1 MRRRQPQTRKGTDM
15 PTPSIRHSLRRLW
28 ALEKFGYSLRVF
40 IALAGS
46 MALSWGLDRP
56 TLVIPLFLGIIAS
69 ALAETDDSWRGR
81 LIALLVTLACFSI
94 AAVSVQLLF
103 PYPLAFVAGLAASA
117 FALVMLGALGE
128 RYGAIAQATLILSI
142 YSMIAVDQRDGV
154 IEDFWRDPLLL
165 VAGAAWYG
173 VLSVLW
179 NLLFAHQPVQ
189 QSLARLYR
197 ELGRYIRL
205 KAALFEPVR
214 QLDVEQRRIELAQ
227 QNGRVVGALNAAKE
241 TLLHRMGQARSGSR
255 ISRYLKLYFLAQ
267 DLHER
272 VSSSH
277 YPYQAL
283 AEAFFH
289 SDVLFRCQRL
299 LRLQASA
306 CQALAEAIQLRQPFV
321 YDEQNTQA
329 LADLQASLEHLREQN
344 NPAWR
349 GLLRSLRALSGNLG
363 ALQSRLASAS
373 NPDALAGEQDSTL
386 FDREP
391 QSLGDALGRIRL
403 QLTPTSLLFR
413 HALRMA
419 LALVCGYAV
428 LHAIH
433 PEQGYWVLLTTL
445 FVCQPN
451 YGATRTKLV
460 QRIGGTV
467 LGLVAGWALFDLFP
481 WPALQALFAVIAGVV
496 FFATR
501 SSRYALATAA
511 ITLMV
516 LFCFNQVGDGYGLIW
531 PRLFD
536 TLLGSLIAAAAVFL
550 VLPDWQ
556 GRRLNQVV
564 ANTLSCSSEY
574 LRQIMRQYDSGKR
587 DDLAY
592 RLARRDAHNADAALS
607 TTLSNMLLE
616 PGHFRKDAETGF
628 RFLVLSHT
636 LLNYLSALGAHR
648 ETLPDDASDAL
659 LDEASARLSA
669 ALDEIA
675 TALRDN
681 RPVALHEEAEQALA
695 ERLEQLP
702 EEIDDGHRLVQTQ
715 LGLICRQLAALRS
728 MAAHL
733 IRQRTAEPHAQ
744 P

>member
-1 MRRRQPQTRKGTDM
+1 MPQPSLSQY
-15 PTPSIRHSLRRLW
+15 LRRLW
-28 ALEKFGYSLRVF
+28 ALEKFGYSLRVL
-40 IALAGS
+40 IAMAGS
-46 MALSWGLDRP
+46 MGLAWYLGQP
-56 TLVIPLFLGIIAS
+56 SLIIPLFLGIIAS
-69 ALAETDDSWRGR
+69 ALAETDDSWLGR
-81 LIALLVTLACFSI
+81 LSALLVTLLCFSI
-94 AAVSVQLLF
+94 AAVAVELLF
-103 PYPLAFVAGLAASA
+103 PYPWLFVAGLALST

-142 YSMIAVDQRDGV
+142 YSMIAADQRNG
-154 IEDFWRDPLLL
+154 ELQQFWRDPLLL

-173 VLSVLW
+173 LLSVCW
-179 NLLFAHQPVQ
+179 NALFAHQPVQ

-197 ELGRYIRL
+197 ELGLYFRY

-214 QLDVEQRRIELAQ
+214 QLDVEQRRLELAQ
-227 QNGRVVGALNAAKE
+227 QNGRVVSALNAAKE
-241 TLLHRMGQARSGSR
+241 TLLHRLGSGRPGSR
-255 ISRYLKLYFLAQ
+255 INHYLKLYFLAQ

-306 CQALAEAIQLRQPFV
+306 CTELGEAIQLRQTFR
-321 YDEQNTQA
+321 YSDANAQA
-329 LADLQASLEHLREQN
+329 LEDLQASLEHLREQN

-349 GLLRSLRALSGNLG
+349 GLLRSLRALSSNLSTLQRQLANASDPA
-363 ALQSRLASAS
+363 ALE
-373 NPDALAGEQDSTL
+373 GTQDSSLLDRQPQTL
-386 FDREP
+386 RE
-391 QSLGDALGRIRL
+391 AFNRIRL

-419 LALVCGYAV
+419 IALVAGYAA

-433 PEQGYWVLLTTL
+433 PEQGYWVLLTTV

-451 YGATRTKLV
+451 YGATRIKLV
-460 QRIGGTV
+460 QRISGTV
-467 LGLVAGWALFDLFP
+467 LGLVVGWALFDLFP
-481 WPALQALFAVIAGVV
+481 SQPVQALFAVVAGVV

-501 SSRYALATAA
+501 STRYTLATAA

-550 VLPDWQ
+550 ILPDWQ

-564 ANTLSCSSEY
+564 ANTLSCNSDY
-574 LRQIMRQYDSGKR
+574 LRQIMRQYDSGKH

-592 RLARRDAHNADAALS
+592 RLARRNAHNADAALS

-628 RFLVLSHT
+628 RFLILSHT
-636 LLNYLSALGAHR
+636 LLNYLSGLGAHR
-648 ETLPDDASDAL
+648 ESLPDDASDAL
-659 LDEASARLSA
+659 LERAAEQLAAS
-669 ALDEIA
+669 LDDLA
-675 TALRDN
+675 TALAQN
-681 RPVALHEEAEQALA
+681 KPVAIYSEEEEALA
-695 ERLEQLP
+695 QQLEQIP
-702 EEIDDGHRLVQTQ
+702 EEMDDAHRLVQTQ
-715 LGLICRQLAALRS
+715 LGLICRQLAPLRS

-733 IRQRTAEPHAQ
+733 IKQQPVQR
-744 P
+744 

>member
-1 MRRRQPQTRKGTDM
+1 MPQPSLSQY
-15 PTPSIRHSLRRLW
+15 LRRLW
-28 ALEKFGYSLRVF
+28 TLEKFGYSLRVL
-40 IALAGS
+40 IAMAGS
-46 MALSWGLDRP
+46 MGLAWYLGQP
-56 TLVIPLFLGIIAS
+56 SLIIPLFLGIIAS
-69 ALAETDDSWRGR
+69 ALAETDDSWLGR
-81 LIALLVTLACFSI
+81 LSALLVTLLCFSI
-94 AAVSVQLLF
+94 AAVAVELLF
-103 PYPLAFVAGLAASA
+103 PYPWLFVAGLALST

-128 RYGAIAQATLILSI
+128 RYGAIAQATLILAI
-142 YSMIAVDQRDGV
+142 YSMIAADQRNG
-154 IEDFWRDPLLL
+154 ELQQFWRDPLLL

-173 VLSVLW
+173 LLSVCW
-179 NLLFAHQPVQ
+179 NALFAHQPVQ

-197 ELGRYIRL
+197 ELGLYFRY

-214 QLDVEQRRIELAQ
+214 QLDVEQRRLELAQ
-227 QNGRVVGALNAAKE
+227 QNGRVVSALNAAKE
-241 TLLHRMGQARSGSR
+241 TLLHRLGSGRPGSK
-255 ISRYLKLYFLAQ
+255 INHYLKLYFLAQ

-306 CQALAEAIQLRQPFV
+306 CAELGEAIQLRQTFR
-321 YDEQNTQA
+321 YSDANAQA
-329 LADLQASLEHLREQN
+329 LEDLQASLEHLREQN

-349 GLLRSLRALSGNLG
+349 GLLRSLRALSSNLST
-363 ALQSRLASAS
+363 LQRQLASAS
-373 NPDALAGEQDSTL
+373 DPAALEGTQDSSLLDRQPQTL
-386 FDREP
+386 RE
-391 QSLGDALGRIRL
+391 AFNRIRL

-419 LALVCGYAV
+419 IALVAGYAA

-433 PEQGYWVLLTTL
+433 PEQGYWVLLTTV

-451 YGATRTKLV
+451 YGATRIKLV
-460 QRIGGTV
+460 QRISGTV
-467 LGLVAGWALFDLFP
+467 LGLVVGWALFDLFP
-481 WPALQALFAVIAGVV
+481 SQPVQALFAVVAGVV

-501 SSRYALATAA
+501 STRYTLATAA

-550 VLPDWQ
+550 ILPDWQ

-564 ANTLSCSSEY
+564 ANTLSCNSDY
-574 LRQIMRQYDSGKR
+574 LRQIMRQYDSGKH

-592 RLARRDAHNADAALS
+592 RLARRNAHNADAALS

-628 RFLVLSHT
+628 RFLILSHT
-636 LLNYLSALGAHR
+636 LLNYLSGLGAHR
-648 ETLPDDASDAL
+648 ESLPDDASDAL
-659 LDEASARLSA
+659 LERAAEQLAAS
-669 ALDEIA
+669 LDDLA
-675 TALRDN
+675 TALAQN
-681 RPVALHEEAEQALA
+681 KPVAIYSEEEEALA
-695 ERLEQLP
+695 QQLEQIP
-702 EEIDDGHRLVQTQ
+702 EEMDDAHRLVQTQ
-715 LGLICRQLAALRS
+715 LGLICRQLAPLRS

-733 IRQRTAEPHAQ
+733 IKQQPVQR
-744 P
+744 

>member
-1 MRRRQPQTRKGTDM
+1 MPQPSLSQY
-15 PTPSIRHSLRRLW
+15 LRRLW
-28 ALEKFGYSLRVF
+28 ALEKFGYSLRVL
-40 IALAGS
+40 IAMAGS
-46 MALSWGLDRP
+46 MGLAWYLGQP
-56 TLVIPLFLGIIAS
+56 SLIIPLFLGIIAS
-69 ALAETDDSWRGR
+69 ALAETDDSWLGR
-81 LIALLVTLACFSI
+81 LSALLVTLLCFSI
-94 AAVSVQLLF
+94 AAVAVELLF
-103 PYPLAFVAGLAASA
+103 PYPWLFVAGLALST

-128 RYGAIAQATLILSI
+128 RYGAIAQATLILAI
-142 YSMIAVDQRDGV
+142 YSMIAADQRNG
-154 IEDFWRDPLLL
+154 ELQQFWRDPLLL

-173 VLSVLW
+173 LLSVCW
-179 NLLFAHQPVQ
+179 NALFAHQPVQ

-197 ELGRYIRL
+197 ELGLYFRY

-214 QLDVEQRRIELAQ
+214 QLDVEQRRLELAQ
-227 QNGRVVGALNAAKE
+227 QNGRVVSALNAAKE
-241 TLLHRMGQARSGSR
+241 TLLHRLGSGRPGSR
-255 ISRYLKLYFLAQ
+255 INHYLKLYFLAQ

-306 CQALAEAIQLRQPFV
+306 CAELGEAIQLRQTFR
-321 YDEQNTQA
+321 YSDANAQA
-329 LADLQASLEHLREQN
+329 LEDLQASLEHLREQN

-349 GLLRSLRALSGNLG
+349 GLLRSLRALSSNLST
-363 ALQSRLASAS
+363 LQRQLASAS
-373 NPDALAGEQDSTL
+373 DPAALEGTQDSSLLDRQPQTL
-386 FDREP
+386 RE
-391 QSLGDALGRIRL
+391 AFNRIRL

-419 LALVCGYAV
+419 IALVAGYAA

-433 PEQGYWVLLTTL
+433 PEQGYWVLLTTV

-451 YGATRTKLV
+451 YGATRIKLV
-460 QRIGGTV
+460 QRISGTV
-467 LGLVAGWALFDLFP
+467 LGLVVGWALFDLFP
-481 WPALQALFAVIAGVV
+481 SQPVQALFAVVAGVV

-501 SSRYALATAA
+501 STRYTLATAA

-531 PRLFD
+531 PRLID
-536 TLLGSLIAAAAVFL
+536 TLLGSLISAAAVFL
-550 VLPDWQ
+550 ILPDWQ

-564 ANTLSCSSEY
+564 ANTLSCNSDY
-574 LRQIMRQYDSGKR
+574 LRQIMRQYDSGKH

-592 RLARRDAHNADAALS
+592 RLARRNAHNADAALS

-628 RFLVLSHT
+628 RFLILSHT
-636 LLNYLSALGAHR
+636 LLNYLSGLGAHR
-648 ETLPDDASDAL
+648 ESLPDDASDAL
-659 LDEASARLSA
+659 LERAAEQLAAS
-669 ALDEIA
+669 LDDLA
-675 TALRDN
+675 TALAQN
-681 RPVALHEEAEQALA
+681 KPVAIYSEEEEALA
-695 ERLEQLP
+695 QQLEQIP
-702 EEIDDGHRLVQTQ
+702 EEMDDAHRLVQTQ
-715 LGLICRQLAALRS
+715 LGLICRQLAPLRS

-733 IRQRTAEPHAQ
+733 IKQQPVQR
-744 P
+744 

>member
-1 MRRRQPQTRKGTDM
+1 MPQPSLSQF
-15 PTPSIRHSLRRLW
+15 LRRLW
-28 ALEKFGYSLRVF
+28 ALEKFGYSLRVL
-40 IALAGS
+40 IAMAGS
-46 MALSWGLDRP
+46 MGLSWYLGQP
-56 TLVIPLFLGIIAS
+56 TLIIPLFLGIIAS
-69 ALAETDDSWRGR
+69 ALAETDDSWLGR
-81 LIALLVTLACFSI
+81 LNALLVTLLCFSI
-94 AAVSVQLLF
+94 AAVAVELLF
-103 PYPLAFVAGLAASA
+103 PYPWLFVAGLALST

-128 RYGAIAQATLILSI
+128 RYGAIAQATLILAI
-142 YSMIAVDQRDGV
+142 YSMIAADQRDGALQHL
-154 IEDFWRDPLLL
+154 WRDPMLL

-173 VLSVLW
+173 LLSVGW
-179 NLLFAHQPVQ
+179 NALFAHQPVQ

-197 ELGRYIRL
+197 ELGLYFRY

-214 QLDVEQRRIELAQ
+214 QLDVEQRRLELAQ
-227 QNGRVVGALNAAKE
+227 QNGRVVSALNAAKE
-241 TLLHRMGQARSGSR
+241 TLLNRLGNGRGGGKINH
-255 ISRYLKLYFLAQ
+255 YLKLYFLAQ

-306 CQALAEAIQLRQPFV
+306 CVDLGEAIQMRQVFR
-321 YDEQNTQA
+321 YSEANGQA
-329 LADLQASLEHLREQN
+329 LEDLQASLEHLREQN

-349 GLLRSLRALSGNLG
+349 GLLRSLRALSGNLST
-363 ALQSRLASAS
+363 LQRQLASAS
-373 NPDALAGEQDSTL
+373 DPGTLEGEQDSSL
-386 FDREP
+386 LDRQP
-391 QSLGDALGRIRL
+391 QSLREAFNRIRL

-413 HALRMA
+413 HALRMTI
-419 LALVCGYAV
+419 ALVCGYAV

-433 PEQGYWVLLTTL
+433 PEQGYWVLLTTV

-451 YGATRTKLV
+451 YGATRIKLV
-460 QRIGGTV
+460 QRISGTL
-467 LGLVAGWALFDLFP
+467 LGLIAGWALFDLFP
-481 WPALQALFAVIAGVV
+481 SQQIQALFAVVAGVV

-501 SSRYALATAA
+501 STRYTLATAA

-550 VLPDWQ
+550 ILPDWQ

-564 ANTLSCSSEY
+564 ANTLSCNSDY

-592 RLARRDAHNADAALS
+592 RLARRNAHNADAALS

-628 RFLVLSHT
+628 RFLILSHT
-636 LLNYLSALGAHR
+636 LLNYLSGLGAHR
-648 ETLPDDASDAL
+648 ESLPDDASDAL
-659 LDEASARLSA
+659 LERAAQQLATSLDDLASALA
-669 ALDEIA
+669 Q
-675 TALRDN
+675 N
-681 RPVALHEEAEQALA
+681 KPVAIYSEDEEALA
-695 ERLEQLP
+695 QQLEQTP
-702 EEIDDGHRLVQTQ
+702 DEMDDAHRLVQTQ
-715 LGLICRQLAALRS
+715 LGLICRQLAPLRS
-728 MAAHL
+728 MASHL
-733 IRQRTAEPHAQ
+733 IKQQ
-744 P
+744 PAGQGQDSR

>member
-1 MRRRQPQTRKGTDM
+1 MPQPSFSQ
-15 PTPSIRHSLRRLW
+15 SLRRLW
-28 ALEKFGYSLRVF
+28 ALEKFGYSLRVL
-40 IALAGS
+40 IAMAGS
-46 MALSWGLDRP
+46 MGLSWYLGQPSLI
-56 TLVIPLFLGIIAS
+56 IPLFLGIIAS
-69 ALAETDDSWRGR
+69 ALAETDDSWLGR
-81 LIALLVTLACFSI
+81 LSALLVTLLCFSI
-94 AAVSVQLLF
+94 AAIAVELLF
-103 PYPLAFVAGLAASA
+103 PYPWLFVAGLALST

-142 YSMIAVDQRDGV
+142 YSMIAADQRNG
-154 IEDFWRDPLLL
+154 ELQQFWRDPLLL

-173 VLSVLW
+173 LLSVCW
-179 NLLFAHQPVQ
+179 NALFAHQPVQ

-197 ELGRYIRL
+197 ELGLYFRY

-214 QLDVEQRRIELAQ
+214 QLDVEQRRLELAQ
-227 QNGRVVGALNAAKE
+227 QNGRVVSALNAAKE
-241 TLLHRMGQARSGSR
+241 TLLHRLGSGRPGSK
-255 ISRYLKLYFLAQ
+255 INHYLKLYFLAQ

-306 CQALAEAIQLRQPFV
+306 CSELGEAIQLRQTFR
-321 YDEQNTQA
+321 YSEANAQA
-329 LADLQASLEHLREQN
+329 LEDLQASLEHLREQN

-349 GLLRSLRALSGNLG
+349 GLLRSLRALSSNLST
-363 ALQSRLASAS
+363 LQRQLASAS
-373 NPDALAGEQDSTL
+373 DPAALEGTQDSSLLDRQPQTL
-386 FDREP
+386 RE
-391 QSLGDALGRIRL
+391 AFNRIRL

-419 LALVCGYAV
+419 IALVAGYAA

-433 PEQGYWVLLTTL
+433 PEQGYWVLLTTV

-451 YGATRTKLV
+451 YGATRIKLV
-460 QRIGGTV
+460 QRISGTV
-467 LGLVAGWALFDLFP
+467 LGLVVGWALFDLFP
-481 WPALQALFAVIAGVV
+481 SQPVQALFAVVAGVV

-501 SSRYALATAA
+501 STRYTLATAA

-550 VLPDWQ
+550 ILPDWQ

-564 ANTLSCSSEY
+564 ANTLSCNSDY
-574 LRQIMRQYDSGKR
+574 LRQIMRQYDSGKH

-592 RLARRDAHNADAALS
+592 RLARRNAHNADAALS

-628 RFLVLSHT
+628 RFLILSHT
-636 LLNYLSALGAHR
+636 LLNYLSGLGAHR
-648 ETLPDDASDAL
+648 ESLPDDASDAL
-659 LDEASARLSA
+659 LERAAEQLAAS
-669 ALDEIA
+669 LDDLA
-675 TALRDN
+675 TALAQN
-681 RPVALHEEAEQALA
+681 KPVAIYSEEEEALA
-695 ERLEQLP
+695 QQLEQIP
-702 EEIDDGHRLVQTQ
+702 EEMDDAHRLVQTQ
-715 LGLICRQLAALRS
+715 LGLICRQLAPLRS

-733 IRQRTAEPHAQ
+733 IKQQPVQR
-744 P
+744 

>member
-1 MRRRQPQTRKGTDM
+1 MPQPSFSQ
-15 PTPSIRHSLRRLW
+15 SLRRLW
-28 ALEKFGYSLRVF
+28 ALEKFGYSLRVL
-40 IALAGS
+40 IAMAGS
-46 MALSWGLDRP
+46 MGLSWYLGQPSLI
-56 TLVIPLFLGIIAS
+56 IPLFLGIIAS
-69 ALAETDDSWRGR
+69 ALAETDDSWLGR
-81 LIALLVTLACFSI
+81 LSALLVTLLCFSI
-94 AAVSVQLLF
+94 AAIAVELLF
-103 PYPLAFVAGLAASA
+103 PYPWLFVAGLALST

-142 YSMIAVDQRDGV
+142 YSMIAADQRNG
-154 IEDFWRDPLLL
+154 ELQQFWRDPLLL

-173 VLSVLW
+173 LLSVCW
-179 NLLFAHQPVQ
+179 NALFAHQPVQ

-197 ELGRYIRL
+197 ELGLYFRY

-214 QLDVEQRRIELAQ
+214 QLDVEQRRLELAQ
-227 QNGRVVGALNAAKE
+227 QNGRVVSALNAAKE
-241 TLLHRMGQARSGSR
+241 TLLHRLGSGRPGSK
-255 ISRYLKLYFLAQ
+255 INHYLKLYFLAQ

-306 CQALAEAIQLRQPFV
+306 CSELGEAIQLRQTFR
-321 YDEQNTQA
+321 YSEANGQA
-329 LADLQASLEHLREQN
+329 LEDLQASLEHLREQN

-349 GLLRSLRALSGNLG
+349 GLLRSLRALSSNLST
-363 ALQSRLASAS
+363 LQRQLASAS
-373 NPDALAGEQDSTL
+373 DPAALEGTQDSSLLDRQPQTL
-386 FDREP
+386 RE
-391 QSLGDALGRIRL
+391 AFNRIRL

-419 LALVCGYAV
+419 IALVAGYAA

-433 PEQGYWVLLTTL
+433 PEQGYWVLLTTV

-451 YGATRTKLV
+451 YGATRIKLV
-460 QRIGGTV
+460 QRISGTV
-467 LGLVAGWALFDLFP
+467 LGLVVGWALFDLFP
-481 WPALQALFAVIAGVV
+481 SQPVQALFAVVAGVV

-501 SSRYALATAA
+501 STRYTLATAA

-550 VLPDWQ
+550 ILPDWQ

-564 ANTLSCSSEY
+564 ANTLSCNSDY
-574 LRQIMRQYDSGKR
+574 LRQIMRQYDSGKH

-592 RLARRDAHNADAALS
+592 RLARRNAHNADAALS

-628 RFLVLSHT
+628 RFLILSHT
-636 LLNYLSALGAHR
+636 LLNYLSGLGAHR
-648 ETLPDDASDAL
+648 ESLPDDASDAL
-659 LDEASARLSA
+659 LERAAGQLAASLDDLAK
-669 ALDEIA
+669 ALAQNE
-675 TALRDN
+675 
-681 RPVALHEEAEQALA
+681 PVAIYSEEEEALA
-695 ERLEQLP
+695 QQLEQIP
-702 EEIDDGHRLVQTQ
+702 EEMDDAHRLLQTQ
-715 LGLICRQLAALRS
+715 LGLICRQLAPLRS

-733 IRQRTAEPHAQ
+733 IKQQPVQR
-744 P
+744 

>member
-1 MRRRQPQTRKGTDM
+1 MPQPSLSQF
-15 PTPSIRHSLRRLW
+15 LRRLW
-28 ALEKFGYSLRVF
+28 ALEKFGYSLRVL
-40 IALAGS
+40 IAMAGS
-46 MALSWGLDRP
+46 MGLSWYLGQP
-56 TLVIPLFLGIIAS
+56 TLIIPLFLGIIAS
-69 ALAETDDSWRGR
+69 ALAETDDSWLGR
-81 LIALLVTLACFSI
+81 LNALLVTLLCFSI
-94 AAVSVQLLF
+94 AAVAVELLF
-103 PYPLAFVAGLAASA
+103 PYPWLFVAGLALST

-128 RYGAIAQATLILSI
+128 RYGAIAQATLILAI
-142 YSMIAVDQRDGV
+142 YSMIAADQRDGALQHL
-154 IEDFWRDPLLL
+154 WRDPMLL

-173 VLSVLW
+173 LLSVCW
-179 NLLFAHQPVQ
+179 NALFAHQPVQ

-197 ELGRYIRL
+197 ELGLYFRY

-214 QLDVEQRRIELAQ
+214 QLDVEQRRLELAQ
-227 QNGRVVGALNAAKE
+227 QNGRVVSALNAAKE
-241 TLLHRMGQARSGSR
+241 TLLNRLGNGRGGGKINH
-255 ISRYLKLYFLAQ
+255 YLKLYFLAQ

-306 CQALAEAIQLRQPFV
+306 CAELGEAIQMRQVFR
-321 YDEQNTQA
+321 YSEANGQA
-329 LADLQASLEHLREQN
+329 LEDLQASLEHLREQN

-349 GLLRSLRALSGNLG
+349 GLLRSLRALSGNLST
-363 ALQSRLASAS
+363 LQRQLASAS
-373 NPDALAGEQDSTL
+373 DPGTLEGEQDSSL
-386 FDREP
+386 LDRQP
-391 QSLGDALGRIRL
+391 QSLREAVNRIRL

-413 HALRMA
+413 HALRMTI
-419 LALVCGYAV
+419 ALVCGYAV

-433 PEQGYWVLLTTL
+433 PEQGYWVLLTTV

-451 YGATRTKLV
+451 YGATRIKLV
-460 QRIGGTV
+460 QRISGTL

-481 WPALQALFAVIAGVV
+481 SQPIQALFAVVAGVV

-501 SSRYALATAA
+501 STRYTLATAA

-516 LFCFNQVGDGYGLIW
+516 LFCFNQVGDGYGMIW

-550 VLPDWQ
+550 ILPDWQ

-564 ANTLSCSSEY
+564 ANTLSCNSDY

-592 RLARRDAHNADAALS
+592 RLARRNAHNADAALS

-628 RFLVLSHT
+628 RFLILSHT
-636 LLNYLSALGAHR
+636 LLNYLSGLGAHR
-648 ETLPDDASDAL
+648 ESLPDDASDAL
-659 LDEASARLSA
+659 LERA
-669 ALDEIA
+669 AQQLATSLDDLA
-675 TALRDN
+675 TALAQN
-681 RPVALHEEAEQALA
+681 KPVAIYSEDEETLA
-695 ERLEQLP
+695 QQLEQTP
-702 EEIDDGHRLVQTQ
+702 DEMDDAHRLVQTQ
-715 LGLICRQLAALRS
+715 LGLICRQLAPLRS

-733 IRQRTAEPHAQ
+733 IKQRPAGQ
-744 P
+744 GQDSR

>member
-1 MRRRQPQTRKGTDM
+1 MPQPSFSQ
-15 PTPSIRHSLRRLW
+15 SLRRLW
-28 ALEKFGYSLRVF
+28 ALEKFGYSLRVL
-40 IALAGS
+40 IAMAGS
-46 MALSWGLDRP
+46 MGLSWFLGQPSLI
-56 TLVIPLFLGIIAS
+56 IPLFLGIIAS
-69 ALAETDDSWRGR
+69 ALAETDDSWLGR
-81 LIALLVTLACFSI
+81 LSALLVTLLCFSI
-94 AAVSVQLLF
+94 AAIAVELLF
-103 PYPLAFVAGLAASA
+103 PYPWLFVAGLALST

-142 YSMIAVDQRDGV
+142 YSMIAADQRNG
-154 IEDFWRDPLLL
+154 ELQQFWRDPLLL

-173 VLSVLW
+173 LLSVCW
-179 NLLFAHQPVQ
+179 NALFAHQPVQ

-197 ELGRYIRL
+197 ELGLYFRY

-214 QLDVEQRRIELAQ
+214 QLDVEQRRLELAQ
-227 QNGRVVGALNAAKE
+227 QNGRVVSALNAAKE
-241 TLLHRMGQARSGSR
+241 TLLHRLGSGRPGSK
-255 ISRYLKLYFLAQ
+255 INHYLKLYFLAQ

-306 CQALAEAIQLRQPFV
+306 CSELGEAIQLRQTFR
-321 YDEQNTQA
+321 YSEANAQA
-329 LADLQASLEHLREQN
+329 LEDLQASLEHLREQN

-349 GLLRSLRALSGNLG
+349 GLLRSLRALSSNLST
-363 ALQSRLASAS
+363 LQRQLASAS
-373 NPDALAGEQDSTL
+373 DPAALEGTQDSSLLDRQPQTL
-386 FDREP
+386 RE
-391 QSLGDALGRIRL
+391 AFNRIRL

-419 LALVCGYAV
+419 IALVAGYAA

-433 PEQGYWVLLTTL
+433 PEQGYWVLLTTV

-451 YGATRTKLV
+451 YGATRIKLV
-460 QRIGGTV
+460 QRISGTV
-467 LGLVAGWALFDLFP
+467 LGLVVGWALFDLFP
-481 WPALQALFAVIAGVV
+481 SQPVQALFAVVAGVV

-501 SSRYALATAA
+501 STRYTLATAA

-550 VLPDWQ
+550 ILPDWQ

-564 ANTLSCSSEY
+564 ANTLSCNSDY
-574 LRQIMRQYDSGKR
+574 LRQIMRQYDSGKH

-592 RLARRDAHNADAALS
+592 RLARRNAHNADAALS

-628 RFLVLSHT
+628 RFLILSHT
-636 LLNYLSALGAHR
+636 LLNYLSGLGAHR
-648 ETLPDDASDAL
+648 ESLPDDASDAL
-659 LDEASARLSA
+659 LERAAGQLAASLDNLAK
-669 ALDEIA
+669 ALAQNE
-675 TALRDN
+675 
-681 RPVALHEEAEQALA
+681 PVAIYSEEEEALA
-695 ERLEQLP
+695 QQLEQIP
-702 EEIDDGHRLVQTQ
+702 EEMDDAHRLVQTQ
-715 LGLICRQLAALRS
+715 LGLICRQLAPLRS

-733 IRQRTAEPHAQ
+733 IKQQPVQR
-744 P
+744 

>member
-1 MRRRQPQTRKGTDM
+1 MPQPSFSQ
-15 PTPSIRHSLRRLW
+15 SLRRLW
-28 ALEKFGYSLRVF
+28 ALEKFGYSLRVL
-40 IALAGS
+40 IAMAGS
-46 MALSWGLDRP
+46 MGLAWYLGQP
-56 TLVIPLFLGIIAS
+56 SLIIPLFLGIIAS
-69 ALAETDDSWRGR
+69 ALAETDDSWLGR
-81 LIALLVTLACFSI
+81 LSALLVTLLCFSI
-94 AAVSVQLLF
+94 AAVAVELLF
-103 PYPLAFVAGLAASA
+103 PYPWLFVAGLALST

-142 YSMIAVDQRDGV
+142 YSMIAADQRNG
-154 IEDFWRDPLLL
+154 ELQQFWRDPLLL

-173 VLSVLW
+173 LLSVCW
-179 NLLFAHQPVQ
+179 NALFAHQPVQ

-197 ELGRYIRL
+197 ELGLYFRY

-214 QLDVEQRRIELAQ
+214 QLDVEQRRLELAQ
-227 QNGRVVGALNAAKE
+227 QNGRVVSALNTAKE
-241 TLLHRMGQARSGSR
+241 TLLHRLGSGRPGSK
-255 ISRYLKLYFLAQ
+255 INHYLKLYFLAQ

-306 CQALAEAIQLRQPFV
+306 CTELGEAIQLRQTFR
-321 YDEQNTQA
+321 YSDANAQA
-329 LADLQASLEHLREQN
+329 LEDLQASLEHLREQN

-349 GLLRSLRALSGNLG
+349 GLLRSLRALSSNLST
-363 ALQSRLASAS
+363 LQRQLASAS
-373 NPDALAGEQDSTL
+373 DPAALEGTQDSSLLDRQPQTL
-386 FDREP
+386 RE
-391 QSLGDALGRIRL
+391 AFNRIRL

-419 LALVCGYAV
+419 IALVAGYAA

-433 PEQGYWVLLTTL
+433 PEQGYWVLLTTV

-451 YGATRTKLV
+451 YGATRIKLV
-460 QRIGGTV
+460 QRISGTV
-467 LGLVAGWALFDLFP
+467 LGLVVGWALFDLFP
-481 WPALQALFAVIAGVV
+481 SQPVQALFAVVAGVV

-501 SSRYALATAA
+501 STRYTLATAA

-550 VLPDWQ
+550 ILPDWQ

-564 ANTLSCSSEY
+564 ANTLSCNSDY
-574 LRQIMRQYDSGKR
+574 LRQIMHQYDSGKH

-592 RLARRDAHNADAALS
+592 RLARRNAHNADAALS

-628 RFLVLSHT
+628 RFLILSHT
-636 LLNYLSALGAHR
+636 LLNYLSGLGAHR
-648 ETLPDDASDAL
+648 ESLPDDASDAL
-659 LDEASARLSA
+659 LERAAEQLAAS
-669 ALDEIA
+669 LDDLA
-675 TALRDN
+675 TALAQN
-681 RPVALHEEAEQALA
+681 KPVAIYSEEEEALA
-695 ERLEQLP
+695 QQLEQTP
-702 EEIDDGHRLVQTQ
+702 EEMDDAHRLVQTQ
-715 LGLICRQLAALRS
+715 LGLICRQLAPLRS

-733 IRQRTAEPHAQ
+733 IKQQPAQR
-744 P
+744 

>member
-1 MRRRQPQTRKGTDM
+1 MPQPSFSQ
-15 PTPSIRHSLRRLW
+15 SLRRLW
-28 ALEKFGYSLRVF
+28 ALEKFGYSLRVL
-40 IALAGS
+40 IAMAGS
-46 MALSWGLDRP
+46 MGLSWYLGQPSLI
-56 TLVIPLFLGIIAS
+56 IPLFLGIIAS
-69 ALAETDDSWRGR
+69 ALAETDDSWLGR
-81 LIALLVTLACFSI
+81 LSALLVTLLCFSI
-94 AAVSVQLLF
+94 AAVAVELLF
-103 PYPLAFVAGLAASA
+103 PYPWLFVAGLALST

-142 YSMIAVDQRDGV
+142 YSMIAADQRNG
-154 IEDFWRDPLLL
+154 ELQQFWRDPLLL

-173 VLSVLW
+173 LLSVCW
-179 NLLFAHQPVQ
+179 NALFAHQPVQ

-197 ELGRYIRL
+197 ELGLYFRY

-214 QLDVEQRRIELAQ
+214 QLDVEQRRLELAQ
-227 QNGRVVGALNAAKE
+227 QNGRVVSALNAAKE
-241 TLLHRMGQARSGSR
+241 TLLHRLGSGRPGSK
-255 ISRYLKLYFLAQ
+255 INHYLKLYFLAQ

-306 CQALAEAIQLRQPFV
+306 CSELGEAIQLRQTFR
-321 YDEQNTQA
+321 YSEANAQA
-329 LADLQASLEHLREQN
+329 LEDLQASLEHLREQN

-349 GLLRSLRALSGNLG
+349 GLLRSLRALSSNLST
-363 ALQSRLASAS
+363 LQRQLASAS
-373 NPDALAGEQDSTL
+373 DPAALEGTQDSSLLDRQPQTL
-386 FDREP
+386 RE
-391 QSLGDALGRIRL
+391 AFNRIRL

-419 LALVCGYAV
+419 IALVAGYAA

-433 PEQGYWVLLTTL
+433 PEQGYWVLLTTV

-451 YGATRTKLV
+451 YGATRIKLV
-460 QRIGGTV
+460 QRISGTV
-467 LGLVAGWALFDLFP
+467 LGLVVGWALFDLFP
-481 WPALQALFAVIAGVV
+481 SQPVQALFAVVAGVV

-501 SSRYALATAA
+501 STRYTLATAA

-550 VLPDWQ
+550 ILPDWQ

-564 ANTLSCSSEY
+564 ANTLSCNSDY
-574 LRQIMRQYDSGKR
+574 LRQIMRQYDSGKH

-592 RLARRDAHNADAALS
+592 RLARRNAHNADAALS

-628 RFLVLSHT
+628 RFLILSHT
-636 LLNYLSALGAHR
+636 LLNYLSGLGAHR
-648 ETLPDDASDAL
+648 ESLPDDASDAL
-659 LDEASARLSA
+659 LERAAEQLAAS
-669 ALDEIA
+669 LDDLA
-675 TALRDN
+675 TALAQN
-681 RPVALHEEAEQALA
+681 KPVAIYSEEEEALA
-695 ERLEQLP
+695 QQLEQIP
-702 EEIDDGHRLVQTQ
+702 EEMDDAHRLVQTQ
-715 LGLICRQLAALRS
+715 LGLICRQLAPLRS

-733 IRQRTAEPHAQ
+733 IKQQPVQR
-744 P
+744 

>member
-1 MRRRQPQTRKGTDM
+1 MPQPSLSQY
-15 PTPSIRHSLRRLW
+15 LRRLW
-28 ALEKFGYSLRVF
+28 ALEKFGYSLRVL
-40 IALAGS
+40 IAMAGS
-46 MALSWGLDRP
+46 MGLSWYLGQPSLI
-56 TLVIPLFLGIIAS
+56 IPLFLGIIAS
-69 ALAETDDSWRGR
+69 ALAETDDSWLGR
-81 LIALLVTLACFSI
+81 LSALLVTLLCFSI
-94 AAVSVQLLF
+94 AAIAVELLF
-103 PYPLAFVAGLAASA
+103 PYPWLFVAGLALST

-142 YSMIAVDQRDGV
+142 YSMIAADQRNG
-154 IEDFWRDPLLL
+154 ELQQFWRDPLLL

-173 VLSVLW
+173 LLSVCW
-179 NLLFAHQPVQ
+179 NALFAHQPVQ

-197 ELGRYIRL
+197 ELGLYFRY

-214 QLDVEQRRIELAQ
+214 QLDVEQRRLELAQ
-227 QNGRVVGALNAAKE
+227 QNGRVVSALNAAKE
-241 TLLHRMGQARSGSR
+241 TLLHRLGSGRPGSK
-255 ISRYLKLYFLAQ
+255 INHYLKLYFLAQ

-306 CQALAEAIQLRQPFV
+306 CSELGEAIQLRQTFR
-321 YDEQNTQA
+321 YSEANAQA
-329 LADLQASLEHLREQN
+329 LEDLQASLEHLREQN

-349 GLLRSLRALSGNLG
+349 GLLRSLRALSSNLST
-363 ALQSRLASAS
+363 LQRQLASAS
-373 NPDALAGEQDSTL
+373 DPAALEGTQDSSLLDRQPQTL
-386 FDREP
+386 RE
-391 QSLGDALGRIRL
+391 AFNRIRL

-419 LALVCGYAV
+419 IALVAGYAA

-433 PEQGYWVLLTTL
+433 PEQGYWVLLTTV

-451 YGATRTKLV
+451 YGATRIKLV
-460 QRIGGTV
+460 QRISGTV
-467 LGLVAGWALFDLFP
+467 LGLVVGWALFDLFP
-481 WPALQALFAVIAGVV
+481 SQPVQALFAVVAGVV

-501 SSRYALATAA
+501 STRYTLATAA

-550 VLPDWQ
+550 ILPDWQ

-564 ANTLSCSSEY
+564 ANTLSCNSDY
-574 LRQIMRQYDSGKR
+574 LRQIMRQYDSGKH

-592 RLARRDAHNADAALS
+592 RLARRNAHNADAALS

-628 RFLVLSHT
+628 RFLILSHT
-636 LLNYLSALGAHR
+636 LLNYLSGLGAHR
-648 ETLPDDASDAL
+648 ESLPDDASDAL
-659 LDEASARLSA
+659 LERAAEQLAAS
-669 ALDEIA
+669 LDDLA
-675 TALRDN
+675 TALAQN
-681 RPVALHEEAEQALA
+681 KPVAIYSEEEEALA
-695 ERLEQLP
+695 QQLEQIP
-702 EEIDDGHRLVQTQ
+702 EEMDDAHRLVQTQ
-715 LGLICRQLAALRS
+715 LGLICRQLAPLRS

-733 IRQRTAEPHAQ
+733 IKQQPVQR
-744 P
+744 

>member
-1 MRRRQPQTRKGTDM
+1 MPQPSLSQ
-15 PTPSIRHSLRRLW
+15 SLRRLW
-28 ALEKFGYSLRVF
+28 ALEKFGYSLRVL
-40 IALAGS
+40 IAMAGS
-46 MALSWGLDRP
+46 MGLSWYLGQP
-56 TLVIPLFLGIIAS
+56 TLIIPLFLGIIAS
-69 ALAETDDSWRGR
+69 ALAETDDSWLGR
-81 LIALLVTLACFSI
+81 LNALLVTLLCFSI
-94 AAVSVQLLF
+94 AAVAVELLF
-103 PYPLAFVAGLAASA
+103 PYPWLFVAGLAIST

-128 RYGAIAQATLILSI
+128 RYGAIAQATLILAI
-142 YSMIAVDQRDGV
+142 YSMIAADQRNG
-154 IEDFWRDPLLL
+154 ELQHFWRDPLLL

-173 VLSVLW
+173 LLSVCW
-179 NLLFAHQPVQ
+179 NALFAHQPVQ
-189 QSLARLYR
+189 QTLARLYR
-197 ELGRYIRL
+197 ELALYFRY

-214 QLDVEQRRIELAQ
+214 QLDVEQRRLELAQ
-227 QNGRVVGALNAAKE
+227 QNGRVVSALNAAKE
-241 TLLHRMGQARSGSR
+241 TLLHRLGNGRPGGK
-255 ISRYLKLYFLAQ
+255 INHYLKLYFLAQ

-306 CQALAEAIQLRQPFV
+306 CAELGEAIQMRQAFR
-321 YDEQNTQA
+321 YSDANAQA
-329 LADLQASLEHLREQN
+329 LEDLQASLEHLREQN

-349 GLLRSLRALSGNLG
+349 GLLRSLRALSGNLST
-363 ALQSRLASAS
+363 LQGQLASAS
-373 NPDALAGEQDSTL
+373 DPGTLDGEADSSLLDRQPQTL
-386 FDREP
+386 RE
-391 QSLGDALGRIRL
+391 AFNRIRL

-413 HALRMA
+413 HALRMTI
-419 LALVCGYAV
+419 ALVAGYAV

-433 PEQGYWVLLTTL
+433 PEQGYWVLLTTV

-451 YGATRTKLV
+451 YGATRIKLV
-460 QRIGGTV
+460 QRISGTV

-481 WPALQALFAVIAGVV
+481 SQPIQALFAVVAGVV

-501 SSRYALATAA
+501 STRYTLATAA

-550 VLPDWQ
+550 ILPDWQ

-564 ANTLSCSSEY
+564 ANTLSCNSDY

-592 RLARRDAHNADAALS
+592 RLARRNAHNADAALS

-628 RFLVLSHT
+628 RFLILSHT
-636 LLNYLSALGAHR
+636 LLNYLSGLGAHR
-648 ETLPDDASDAL
+648 ESLPDDARDAL
-659 LDEASARLSA
+659 LENAAQQLAKSLDDLAA
-669 ALDEIA
+669 ALA
-675 TALRDN
+675 QN
-681 RPVALHEEAEQALA
+681 KPVAIYSEEEEALA
-695 ERLEQLP
+695 QQLEQTP
-702 EEIDDGHRLVQTQ
+702 DEMDDAHRLVQTQ
-715 LGLICRQLAALRS
+715 LGLICRQLAPLRS
-728 MAAHL
+728 MASHL
-733 IRQRTAEPHAQ
+733 IRQRPTGQAQ
-744 P
+744 DSR

>member
-1 MRRRQPQTRKGTDM
+1 MPQPSLSQY
-15 PTPSIRHSLRRLW
+15 LRRLW
-28 ALEKFGYSLRVF
+28 ALEKFGYSLRVL
-40 IALAGS
+40 IAMAGS
-46 MALSWGLDRP
+46 MGLAWYLGQP
-56 TLVIPLFLGIIAS
+56 SLIIPLFLGIIAS
-69 ALAETDDSWRGR
+69 ALAETDDSWLGR
-81 LIALLVTLACFSI
+81 LSALLVTLLCFSI
-94 AAVSVQLLF
+94 AAVAVELLF
-103 PYPLAFVAGLAASA
+103 PYPWLFVAGLALST

-128 RYGAIAQATLILSI
+128 RYGAIAQATLILAI
-142 YSMIAVDQRDGV
+142 YSMIAADQRNG
-154 IEDFWRDPLLL
+154 ELQQFWRDPLLL

-173 VLSVLW
+173 LLSVCW
-179 NLLFAHQPVQ
+179 NALFAHQPVQ

-197 ELGRYIRL
+197 ELGLYFRY

-214 QLDVEQRRIELAQ
+214 QLDVEQRRLELAQ
-227 QNGRVVGALNAAKE
+227 QNGRVVSALNAAKE
-241 TLLHRMGQARSGSR
+241 TLLHRLGSGRPGSK
-255 ISRYLKLYFLAQ
+255 INHYLKLYFLAQ

-306 CQALAEAIQLRQPFV
+306 CAELGEAIQLRQTFR
-321 YDEQNTQA
+321 YSDANAQA
-329 LADLQASLEHLREQN
+329 LEDLQASLEHLREQN

-349 GLLRSLRALSGNLG
+349 GLLRSLRALSSNLST
-363 ALQSRLASAS
+363 LQRQLASAS
-373 NPDALAGEQDSTL
+373 DPAALEGTQDSSLLDRQPQTL
-386 FDREP
+386 RE
-391 QSLGDALGRIRL
+391 AFNRIRL

-419 LALVCGYAV
+419 IALVAGYAA

-433 PEQGYWVLLTTL
+433 PEQGYWVLLTTV

-451 YGATRTKLV
+451 YGATRIKLV
-460 QRIGGTV
+460 QRISGTV
-467 LGLVAGWALFDLFP
+467 LGLVVGWALFDLFP
-481 WPALQALFAVIAGVV
+481 SQPVQALFAVVAGVV

-501 SSRYALATAA
+501 STRYTLATAA

-550 VLPDWQ
+550 ILPDWQ

-564 ANTLSCSSEY
+564 ANTLSCNSDY
-574 LRQIMRQYDSGKR
+574 LRQIMRQYDSGKH

-592 RLARRDAHNADAALS
+592 RLARRNAHNADAALS

-628 RFLVLSHT
+628 RFLILSHT
-636 LLNYLSALGAHR
+636 LLNYLSGLGAHR
-648 ETLPDDASDAL
+648 ESLPDDASDAL
-659 LDEASARLSA
+659 LERAAEQLAAS
-669 ALDEIA
+669 LDDLA
-675 TALRDN
+675 TALAQN
-681 RPVALHEEAEQALA
+681 KPVAIYSEEEEALA
-695 ERLEQLP
+695 QQLEQIP
-702 EEIDDGHRLVQTQ
+702 EEMDDAHRLVQTQ
-715 LGLICRQLAALRS
+715 LGLICRQLAPLRS
-728 MAAHL
+728 MAAHV
-733 IRQRTAEPHAQ
+733 IKQQPVQR
-744 P
+744 

>member
-1 MRRRQPQTRKGTDM
+1 MPQPSLSQY
-15 PTPSIRHSLRRLW
+15 LRRLW
-28 ALEKFGYSLRVF
+28 ALEKFGYSLRVL
-40 IALAGS
+40 IAMAGS
-46 MALSWGLDRP
+46 MGLAWHLGQP
-56 TLVIPLFLGIIAS
+56 SLIIPLFLGIIAS
-69 ALAETDDSWRGR
+69 ALAETDDSWLGR
-81 LIALLVTLACFSI
+81 LSALLVTLLCFSI
-94 AAVSVQLLF
+94 AAVAVELLF
-103 PYPLAFVAGLAASA
+103 PYPWLFVAGLALST

-142 YSMIAVDQRDGV
+142 YSMIAADQRNG
-154 IEDFWRDPLLL
+154 ELQQFWRDPLLL

-173 VLSVLW
+173 LLSVCW
-179 NLLFAHQPVQ
+179 NALFAHQPVQ

-197 ELGRYIRL
+197 ELGLYFRY

-214 QLDVEQRRIELAQ
+214 QLDVEQRRLELAQ
-227 QNGRVVGALNAAKE
+227 QNGRVVSALNAAKE
-241 TLLHRMGQARSGSR
+241 TLLHRLGSGRPGSK
-255 ISRYLKLYFLAQ
+255 INHYLKLYFLAQ

-306 CQALAEAIQLRQPFV
+306 CAELGEAIQLRQTFR
-321 YDEQNTQA
+321 YSDANAQA
-329 LADLQASLEHLREQN
+329 LEDLQASLEHLREQN

-349 GLLRSLRALSGNLG
+349 GLLRSLRALSSNLST
-363 ALQSRLASAS
+363 LQRQLASAS
-373 NPDALAGEQDSTL
+373 DPAALEGTQDSSLLDRQPQTL
-386 FDREP
+386 RE
-391 QSLGDALGRIRL
+391 AFNRIRL

-419 LALVCGYAV
+419 IALVAGYAA

-433 PEQGYWVLLTTL
+433 PEQGYWVLLTTV

-451 YGATRTKLV
+451 YGATRIKLV
-460 QRIGGTV
+460 QRISGTV
-467 LGLVAGWALFDLFP
+467 LGLVVGWALFDLFP
-481 WPALQALFAVIAGVV
+481 SQPVQALFAVVAGVV

-501 SSRYALATAA
+501 STRYTLATAA

-550 VLPDWQ
+550 ILPDWQ

-564 ANTLSCSSEY
+564 ANTLSCNSDY
-574 LRQIMRQYDSGKR
+574 LRQIMRQYDSGKH

-592 RLARRDAHNADAALS
+592 RLARRNAHNADAALS

-628 RFLVLSHT
+628 RFLILSHT
-636 LLNYLSALGAHR
+636 LLNYLSGLGAHR
-648 ETLPDDASDAL
+648 ESLPDDASDAL
-659 LDEASARLSA
+659 LERAAEQLAAS
-669 ALDEIA
+669 LDDLA
-675 TALRDN
+675 TALAQN
-681 RPVALHEEAEQALA
+681 KPVAIYSEEEEALA
-695 ERLEQLP
+695 QQLEQIP
-702 EEIDDGHRLVQTQ
+702 EEMDDAHRLVQTQ
-715 LGLICRQLAALRS
+715 LGLICRQLAPLRS

-733 IRQRTAEPHAQ
+733 IKQQPVQR
-744 P
+744 

>member
-1 MRRRQPQTRKGTDM
+1 MPQPSLSQY
-15 PTPSIRHSLRRLW
+15 LRRLW
-28 ALEKFGYSLRVF
+28 ALEKFGYSLRVL
-40 IALAGS
+40 IAMAGS
-46 MALSWGLDRP
+46 MGLAWYLGQP
-56 TLVIPLFLGIIAS
+56 SLIIPLFLGIIAS
-69 ALAETDDSWRGR
+69 ALAETDDSWLGR
-81 LIALLVTLACFSI
+81 LSALLVTLLCFSI
-94 AAVSVQLLF
+94 AAVAVELLF
-103 PYPLAFVAGLAASA
+103 PYPWLFVAGLALST

-142 YSMIAVDQRDGV
+142 YSMIAADQRNG
-154 IEDFWRDPLLL
+154 ELQQFWRDPLLL

-173 VLSVLW
+173 LSVCW
-179 NLLFAHQPVQ
+179 NALFAHQPVQ

-197 ELGRYIRL
+197 ELGLYFRY

-214 QLDVEQRRIELAQ
+214 QLDVEQRRLELAQ
-227 QNGRVVGALNAAKE
+227 QNGRVVSALNAAKE
-241 TLLHRMGQARSGSR
+241 TLLHRLGSGRPGSK
-255 ISRYLKLYFLAQ
+255 INHYLKLYFLAQ

-306 CQALAEAIQLRQPFV
+306 CTELGEAIQLRQTFR
-321 YDEQNTQA
+321 YSDANAQA
-329 LADLQASLEHLREQN
+329 LEDLQASLEHLREQN

-349 GLLRSLRALSGNLG
+349 GLLRSLRALSSNLST
-363 ALQSRLASAS
+363 LQRQLASAS
-373 NPDALAGEQDSTL
+373 DPAALEGTQDSSLLDRQPQTL
-386 FDREP
+386 RE
-391 QSLGDALGRIRL
+391 AFNRIRL

-419 LALVCGYAV
+419 IALVAGYAA

-433 PEQGYWVLLTTL
+433 PEQGYWVLLTTV

-451 YGATRTKLV
+451 YGATRIKLV
-460 QRIGGTV
+460 QRISGTV
-467 LGLVAGWALFDLFP
+467 LGLVVGWALFDLFP
-481 WPALQALFAVIAGVV
+481 SQPVQALFAVVAGVV

-501 SSRYALATAA
+501 STRYTLATAA

-550 VLPDWQ
+550 ILPDWQ

-564 ANTLSCSSEY
+564 ANTLSCNSDY
-574 LRQIMRQYDSGKR
+574 LRQIMRQYDSGKH

-592 RLARRDAHNADAALS
+592 RLARRNAHNADAALS

-628 RFLVLSHT
+628 RFLILSHT
-636 LLNYLSALGAHR
+636 LLNYLSGLGAHR
-648 ETLPDDASDAL
+648 ESLPDDASDAL
-659 LDEASARLSA
+659 LERAAEQLAAS
-669 ALDEIA
+669 LDDLA
-675 TALRDN
+675 TALAQN
-681 RPVALHEEAEQALA
+681 KPVAIYSEEEEALA
-695 ERLEQLP
+695 QQLEQIP
-702 EEIDDGHRLVQTQ
+702 EEMDDAHRLVQTQ
-715 LGLICRQLAALRS
+715 LGLICRQLAPLRS

-733 IRQRTAEPHAQ
+733 IKQQPVQR
-744 P
+744 